1 MDQSVESTRSAKDI
15 IDQTINDNKAS
26 EWLLYGYAT
35 LFVFAGTTALI
46 WGMVVGEAVVSLAG
60 AISGGMFFPAM
71 KQARSIRKENI
82 AIRLLEAP
90 LSIAETSGAAAE
102 ALRKAFI
109 AIIIDKKG

>member
-46 WGMVVGEAVVSLAG
+46 WGMVVGEYSNS
-60 AISGGMFFPAM
+60 I
-71 KQARSIRKENI
+71 ARS
-82 AIRLLEAP
+82 
-90 LSIAETSGAAAE
+90 
-102 ALRKAFI
+102 AFI
-109 AIIIDKKG
+109 NRRNIRSCCRGAS